1 MDVLLPSGIAA
12 ALMVNLLVSG
22 YLVAIYF
29 YHEREKAFLS
39 WSLACGC
46 FVAGSVLLLC
56 QHWFGVSLDLPGYT
70 LLVFSSY
77 LLLRGVAQLN
87 PIKGMH
93 SWILA
98 GLPVFALTAI
108 VLALAIL
115 ISFSVGATASLM
127 MALFFVVTER
137 MLAKQQDSFLAVVLL
152 LRGLMVAH
160 ALVMT
165 LQGLSYLLAST
176 PTVATAGVG
185 QLALFSH
192 LLLTVATALILPMF
206 HAIREKRKWI
216 RLANT
221 DVLTA
226 TLTRRG
232 FFDMAARQLAVAT
245 SQPCT
250 LLMIDIDHFKPINDQ
265 HGHATGDLVLQQVAK
280 RIQTGVRKS
289 DLVGRLGGEEFGVL
303 MPQTNKQ
310 ESNIIANRLL
320 HQISSSE
327 FMGEKQH
334 IHVTV
339 SIGAITEIA
348 CQHDLE
354 ELLRQADRAL
364 YQAKSRGRNMLQ
376 FADESV

>member
-12 ALMVNLLVSG
+12 ALMVNLMVSG

-29 YHEREKAFLS
+29 YHEREQAFLS

-46 FVAGSVLLLC
+46 FVAGSLLLLC
-56 QHWFGVSLDLPGYT
+56 QHWFNISLNMPGYT

-77 LLLRGVAQLN
+77 LLLRGVTQSSAE
-87 PIKGMH
+87 KDTH
-93 SWILA
+93 RWILA
-98 GLPVFALTAI
+98 YLPIFALTALI
-108 VLALAIL
+108 LALAVFIG
-115 ISFSVGATASLM
+115 ISIGAVASLM
-127 MALFFVVTER
+127 MALFFVITER
-137 MLAKQQDSFLAVVLL
+137 MLAKQQDSFVAVVLL
-152 LRGLMVAH
+152 LRILMVAH

-165 LQGLSYLLAST
+165 LQGLSYLLVSS
-176 PTVATAGVG
+176 PTIATAGVG

-232 FFDMAARQLAVAT
+232 FFDLAAKQLTLPA

-280 RIQTGVRKS
+280 RIQSGVRKS

-303 MPQTNKQ
+303 MPQTDKREANA
-310 ESNIIANRLL
+310 IANRLL
-320 HQISSSE
+320 QQIASSK
-327 FMGEKQH
+327 FMGEKQQ
-334 IHVTV
+334 ISVTV
-339 SIGAITEIA
+339 SIGAITGVA
-348 CQHDLE
+348 SRSGLE
-354 ELLRQADRAL
+354 GLLREADKAL

-376 FADESV
+376 FAES

>member
-12 ALMVNLLVSG
+12 ALMVNLMVSG

-29 YHEREKAFLS
+29 YHEREQAFLS

-46 FVAGSVLLLC
+46 FVAGSLLLLC
-56 QHWFGVSLDLPGYT
+56 RHWFEISLHMPGYT

-77 LLLRGVAQLN
+77 LLLRGVTQSSAE
-87 PIKGMH
+87 KDTH
-93 SWILA
+93 CWILA
-98 GLPVFALTAI
+98 YLPIFAMTAL
-108 VLALAIL
+108 VLALTVFVG
-115 ISFSVGATASLM
+115 ISIGAVASLM
-127 MALFFVVTER
+127 MALFFVITER
-137 MLAKQQDSFLAVVLL
+137 MLAKQQDSFVAVVLL
-152 LRGLMVAH
+152 LRVLMVAH

-165 LQGLSYLLAST
+165 LQGLSYLLASS
-176 PTVATAGVG
+176 PTTAIAGVG

-192 LLLTVATALILPMF
+192 LLLTVATALVLPMF

-232 FFDMAARQLAVAT
+232 FFDLAAKQLTLSA

-280 RIQTGVRKS
+280 RIRSGVRKS

-303 MPQTNKQ
+303 MPQTDKQ
-310 ESNIIANRLL
+310 EGNMIANRLL
-320 HQISSSE
+320 QQIASSK
-327 FMGEKQH
+327 FMGEKQQ
-334 IHVTV
+334 IRVTV
-339 SIGAITEIA
+339 SIGAIVA
-348 CQHDLE
+348 SRRGLE
-354 ELLRQADRAL
+354 DLLREADRAL

-376 FADESV
+376 FADEPI